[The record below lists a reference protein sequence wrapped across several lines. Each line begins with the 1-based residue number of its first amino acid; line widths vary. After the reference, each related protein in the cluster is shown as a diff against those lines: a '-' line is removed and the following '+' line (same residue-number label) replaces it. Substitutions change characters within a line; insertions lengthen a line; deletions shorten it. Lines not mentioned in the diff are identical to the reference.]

1 MGHLPSN
8 ERIALASKML
18 SDSTNYIKMQNYL
31 VNKCGLTIDE
41 YLSALE
47 MSQE

>member
-18 SDSTNYIKMQNYL
+18 SESTNHVTMQNHL
-31 VNKCGLTIDE
+31 VNKCGLSIDE